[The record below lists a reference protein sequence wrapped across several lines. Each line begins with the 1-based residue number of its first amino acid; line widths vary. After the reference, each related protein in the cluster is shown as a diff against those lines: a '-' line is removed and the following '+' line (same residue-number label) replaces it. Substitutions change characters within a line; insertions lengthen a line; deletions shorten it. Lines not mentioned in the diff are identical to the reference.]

1 MNINSTTQNEI
12 NKLISES
19 QINVFF
25 LLETEVVEDALYEK
39 PKPDADEIPD
49 VKRIDDIIDD
59 VDFHSI
65 SEWVWL
71 DSKWDDNKEQGPYLV
86 QLASNSALIEFYM
99 TVLAPIDGG
108 IIFTS
113 KSDLDDLQKHFK
125 SIMTVRLPDND
136 IAYFRLQEPLKLV
149 GVLGAL
155 SESRASDLLGPVNQV
170 FWLENCGA
178 KSCWYHATNS
188 SDDKNNEDQGLEWFK
203 WEREEMK
210 YIDDYDLKHFKN
222 SIFNTLSQQI
232 DSGEYMG
239 IDLGHLKKYNE
250 EELRKI
256 IDKGILSA
264 KSQDFTNEERMKEF
278 IFMWLHAPEVMNSSA
293 AHQIVQN
300 NDEIA
305 DVKIYHLN
313 NLIKNWKENNV

>member
-108 IIFTS
+108 IKVTR
-113 KSDLDDLQKHFK
+113 KSD
-125 SIMTVRLPDND
+125 
-136 IAYFRLQEPLKLV
+136 
-149 GVLGAL
+149 
-155 SESRASDLLGPVNQV
+155 
-170 FWLENCGA
+170 
-178 KSCWYHATNS
+178 
-188 SDDKNNEDQGLEWFK
+188 
-203 WEREEMK
+203 
-210 YIDDYDLKHFKN
+210 
-222 SIFNTLSQQI
+222 
-232 DSGEYMG
+232 
-239 IDLGHLKKYNE
+239 
-250 EELRKI
+250 
-256 IDKGILSA
+256 
-264 KSQDFTNEERMKEF
+264 
-278 IFMWLHAPEVMNSSA
+278 
-293 AHQIVQN
+293 
-300 NDEIA
+300 
-305 DVKIYHLN
+305 
-313 NLIKNWKENNV
+313 